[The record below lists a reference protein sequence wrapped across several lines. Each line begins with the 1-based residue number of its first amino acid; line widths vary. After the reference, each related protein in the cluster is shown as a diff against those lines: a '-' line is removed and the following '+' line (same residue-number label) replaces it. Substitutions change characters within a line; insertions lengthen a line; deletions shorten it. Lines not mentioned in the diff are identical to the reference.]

1 MIQSKRE
8 IRRYIWRLLEERD
21 IAVFPR
27 PVYGRIPN
35 FRGADRAAFRLLD
48 IKEFVDASVVKVNP
62 DSPQKHVRRLVLKMD
77 KTLIMPTPRIK
88 KGFLIVKPDNITDYE
103 YASTIKG
110 AFKYGR
116 YIHPSEMPEIDFIVE
131 GSVAVSRE
139 CDRIGKG
146 EGYGELEYAILL
158 EYGKIDYNVPIATT
172 VHDMQIVDYIP
183 RDPFDVSINY
193 IVTPTR
199 IIRCGGS
206 IHRPRGIIWDSI
218 DRHKIME
225 IPILYELA
233 RRHGII

>member
-35 FRGADRAAFRLLD
+35 FRGADRAALRLLD

-116 YIHPSEMPEIDFIVE
+116 YIHP
-131 GSVAVSRE
+131 
-139 CDRIGKG
+139 
-146 EGYGELEYAILL
+146 
-158 EYGKIDYNVPIATT
+158 
-172 VHDMQIVDYIP
+172 
-183 RDPFDVSINY
+183 
-193 IVTPTR
+193 
-199 IIRCGGS
+199 
-206 IHRPRGIIWDSI
+206 
-218 DRHKIME
+218 
-225 IPILYELA
+225 
-233 RRHGII
+233 